1 MDLNKDEINDV
12 LKNRPSSVKKH
23 SSNTSINN
31 YNQSTIAGTSYV
43 KDADSSMNLSSKGY
57 SRSQSKDKDSFNK
70 SCSSFNRSMRED
82 KSYNVGINL
91 NKDRSID
98 KMKNTIQN
106 NLSNNLSQSKT
117 RVYANK
123 LRTNSR
129 NFEKLDFNKNN
140 EFKKQDSNSNIVSNI
155 ITSFSLDN
163 ENNNLLKSETSRSRS
178 RSLPKSKSNN
188 RFRAI

>member
-31 YNQSTIAGTSYV
+31 YNQSLSTIAGTSYV
-43 KDADSSMNLSSKGY
+43 KDADSSMNLSSIKGY
-57 SRSQSKDKDSFNK
+57 SRSMSKDKDSFNK
-70 SCSSFNRSMRED
+70 SCSSFNKSMRED
-82 KSYNVGINL
+82 KSYNVGISL

-98 KMKNTIQN
+98 KMKMSIQN

-123 LRTNSR
+123 LRMNSR
-129 NFEKLDFNKNN
+129 NIEKLDFDKNN
-140 EFKKQDSNSNIVSNI
+140 EFKKQDSNSNVVSI
-155 ITSFSLDN
+155 IIKSFSLDN

-178 RSLPKSKSNN
+178 RSLSKSK
-188 RFRAI
+188 